1 MTGHRSFSRGTD
13 HVHRSVEDFPF
24 LSQIAVVEYDGF
36 FLRIFAAVQDVRECP
51 VDFIV
56 FAGFDFYRQD
66 SAGQLYD
73 EVQFTALLVVV
84 VVRSQTVGGKLL
96 CNSILV
102 DGAVIDVPVACD
114 DAQLDSICVLCG

>member
-1 MTGHRSFSRGTD
+1 MPGGCSLKTGKVYFVEGRGIVLFLEEHD
-13 HVHRSVEDFPF
+13 HVHGSVEDFPF

-36 FLRIFAAVQDVRECP
+36 FLRIFAAVQDVGECP

-84 VVRSQTVGGKLL
+84 
-96 CNSILV
+96 
-102 DGAVIDVPVACD
+102 
-114 DAQLDSICVLCG
+114 

>member
-1 MTGHRSFSRGTD
+1 M
-13 HVHRSVEDFPF
+13 
-24 LSQIAVVEYDGF
+24 
-36 FLRIFAAVQDVRECP
+36 
-51 VDFIV
+51 DFIV
-56 FAGFDFYRQD
+56 FTGFDFYRQD
-66 SAGQLYD
+66 SSGQLYD